1 MSCLWGRVASPKE
14 IVAMDTSFKKAVI
27 VFLAIVAFLVILIR
41 YTSLFKYLG
50 IVGILANLLGA
61 VLYIRG
67 DLRAEATL
75 LRYHF
80 GNMEGDEWNRH
91 YTPHPWWK
99 RFAFR
104 IAQLIGSK
112 DMIDSQ
118 QYLVDSFPMKFWG
131 VSLILLGA
139 SFQIIGFFIK

>member
-1 MSCLWGRVASPKE
+1 
-14 IVAMDTSFKKAVI
+14 MDISFKKILI
-27 VFLAIVAFLVILIR
+27 VVLAIVAFLVILVR
-41 YTSLFKYLG
+41 YTSLLKYLG

-61 VLYIRG
+61 ILYIRG
-67 DLRAEATL
+67 DLRAEATI
-75 LRYHF
+75 LRYQF
-80 GNMEGDEWNRH
+80 GNMTEDEWNRH
-91 YTPHPWWK
+91 YSSHPWWK

-104 IAQLIGSK
+104 MAQLVGSK

-139 SFQIIGFFIK
+139 SFQIIGLFIK